1 MAGSRYNVS
10 APMLSSE
17 SLHRPVGRTVPTLY
31 PRDFVNFMIS
41 MIVMVLCSALMIT
54 MYSLSLEMRDISV
67 WSCDFHIT
75 GHPKYDTTKPER
87 ERAISESY
95 LASSGNQLP
104 LKSESTHKLTFMS
117 QGKIYTPILWVPLK
131 QRPILW
137 TARPCGFIG
146 FLESRTNWCTV
157 YDMYGQVLFSK

>member
-1 MAGSRYNVS
+1 MAGSWYNVS

-17 SLHRPVGRTVPTLY
+17 SLHRPVGETVPTLY

-104 LKSESTHKLTFMS
+104 PKSASDHKLMLLS
-117 QGKIYTPILWVPLK
+117 QGLIYMTIFSVALKYLPILL
-131 QRPILW
+131 
-137 TARPCGFIG
+137 TASPCD
-146 FLESRTNWCTV
+146 FLGSLENCAHWCT
-157 YDMYGQVLFSK
+157 MYEMSGWLIFSK